1 LQGQILQAMTD
12 RFGSTTLSRAFCIPP
27 GTVAASPRAERI
39 LMMLAGALME
49 SFAIRIHVC
58 ADSEYAAVEG
68 FVLEPKRRA
77 ILANWV
83 GANGIWHVG
92 VTADRPAIRDYSDV
106 TAHAHAHSAIAGD
119 TSPQRLR
126 ALAEYLGLDWRWL
139 LCRCAELGEYGCAG
153 VAEPRSRLL
162 SVTGVD
168 RACRY
173 LANLGAAAG

>member
-1 LQGQILQAMTD
+1 MTD

-83 GANGIWHVG
+83 GANGIWHV
-92 VTADRPAIRDYSDV
+92 DV